1 MITAVVTAS
10 MLRALVTAG
19 AVRSREQE
27 AIQATADILPIS
39 ERIQQK
45 QTGGE
50 ESQTDRVIM
59 AIAQV
64 YQESEH
70 IPEQV
75 AALEEALEKLSA
87 QLKRIKEEEPLKYRE
102 VLQQTH
108 KDLRKLDTVLSH
120 TQQQL
125 QAMRANP

>member
-19 AVRSREQE
+19 SVRSREQE
-27 AIQATADILPIS
+27 AIQAAADILPIS
-39 ERIQQK
+39 ERVRQK
-45 QTGGE
+45 QEGE
-50 ESQTDRVIM
+50 QVSQTDRVIM

-64 YQESEH
+64 YQAGEH

-87 QLKRIKEEEPLKYRE
+87 QLARIKEEEPLRYRE

-108 KDLRKLDTVLSH
+108 KDLRELDSVLSH

-125 QAMRANP
+125 QAMKANP